1 MLGFSIFAIVP
12 SLIFWYAPV
21 GATVLS
27 TGDDTSVP
35 ESSDENSMISP
46 VTLVVSMTAGIM
58 WSLGVWK
65 SRFLDCNWMLFG
77 IETVVVMLIC
87 IMSAYSVGALLNHVF
102 LSSFEYALTSIPS
115 MTSNE
120 L

>member
-1 MLGFSIFAIVP
+1 
-12 SLIFWYAPV
+12 
-21 GATVLS
+21 
-27 TGDDTSVP
+27 
-35 ESSDENSMISP
+35 
-46 VTLVVSMTAGIM
+46 LVVSMTAGIM

-77 IETVVVMLIC
+77 IEAVVVMLIC

-115 MTSNE
+115 TTSNE